1 MLIIGIDPG
10 ISGSICFFQDGKII
24 DVVEMPT
31 MTEGKKNKKQVNGSQ
46 IFNEISDRIRKLDK
60 RDIKEIIEQVS
71 AMPGQGVTS
80 MFNFG
85 QSFGILKGICSAM
98 QLPMYFVRPAKWKK
112 YFNLINSE
120 KDASRTRAIEIFPY
134 FSGQLSRKK
143 DSNKADAILIASFY
157 YETYKIEE
165 QKKNTRQIHDTFKC
179 EVLNMEADI
188 ASQAVGLGTN
198 TDFSLISLFL
208 RADIIVKSVIIILIV
223 CSIYSWAVIID
234 KFRLFKKINKS
245 SDDFEEKFWD
255 SKSAETFY
263 NSLPAKV
270 DDPMAIVFKD
280 TMESLLKKKFKS
292 NLSEKMSTFLEV
304 GIEKQM
310 SKIDKGFTFLA
321 TVGSTAPFIGLF
333 GTVWGIMNSFQSI
346 AISRN
351 TSLAIV
357 APGIAEALFATA
369 LGLLAAIPAVVAY
382 NKFNT
387 DSQKYSQKLE
397 NFSKRFLTII

>member
-46 IFNEISDRIRKLDK
+46 IFNEILFRIKKLDK
-60 RDIKEIIEQVS
+60 KDVKVIIEQVS

-157 YETYKIEE
+157 FETYKTEE
-165 QKKNTRQIHDTFKC
+165 
-179 EVLNMEADI
+179 
-188 ASQAVGLGTN
+188 
-198 TDFSLISLFL
+198 
-208 RADIIVKSVIIILIV
+208 
-223 CSIYSWAVIID
+223 
-234 KFRLFKKINKS
+234 
-245 SDDFEEKFWD
+245 
-255 SKSAETFY
+255 
-263 NSLPAKV
+263 
-270 DDPMAIVFKD
+270 
-280 TMESLLKKKFKS
+280 
-292 NLSEKMSTFLEV
+292 
-304 GIEKQM
+304 
-310 SKIDKGFTFLA
+310 
-321 TVGSTAPFIGLF
+321 
-333 GTVWGIMNSFQSI
+333 
-346 AISRN
+346 
-351 TSLAIV
+351 
-357 APGIAEALFATA
+357 
-369 LGLLAAIPAVVAY
+369 
-382 NKFNT
+382 
-387 DSQKYSQKLE
+387 
-397 NFSKRFLTII
+397 